1 MDYKKKSS
9 ARSFF
14 ENIIA
19 LFLMLFCLAMI
30 LLPFMSIGFFA
41 DGYPKVGAAMLGT
54 FIVQIVITVIYF
66 KHDSKKRKAKEE
78 AYRAENVSVFE
89 IDCGRLGMLTVEY
102 DKVRKVTTLNNGFPA
117 IFSDNEVPQLNSYG
131 EALSGRK
138 VERIAD
144 RLIEDRDR
152 IIEKVTEKYNMEI
165 RTKDDP
171 DITGLSLDE
180 ISIEDSGETVVCS
193 FEVIGNPHEGLSVNA
208 VYYADKE
215 KFVVEMEEY

>member
-1 MDYKKKSS
+1 MKKEKESPLK
-9 ARSFF
+9 AAVQGILTF
-14 ENIIA
+14 
-19 LFLMLFCLAMI
+19 LLMLFCLAMI
-30 LLPFMSIGFFA
+30 FMPFASLGMFLEGYTKIGAVLLGI
-41 DGYPKVGAAMLGT
+41 
-54 FIVQIVITVIYF
+54 FILQIIIVVVYF
-66 KHDSKKRKAKEE
+66 KHDSKTRKAKEE
-78 AYRAENVSVFE
+78 AYRAENVSMFE

-102 DKVRKVTTLNNGFPA
+102 DKVRNVTTLNNGFPA